1 VWGFGYSLESE
12 EDKRLRRSIES
23 LPQLGDS
30 PRNLHQTTDLIQ
42 VWCRRGIRS
51 EVLQTTK
58 TTRGESW
65 RWRILTAKQL
75 GHDYQTLQG
84 TKVLH
89 IRADFISGVPVFL
102 VFTFRPIP
110 FAICHFPRNIPY
122 RYRITWTS
130 LGDFADWQAGSG
142 ANEIPW
148 SSPPLLVYTLFS
160 SCWTFPCTFLPY
172 HFWNVTFGCIPV
184 SIFVSWASSVQETFI
199 AYIRGIL
206 PGLRLL
212 FRSSVSFLN
221 YVLGRRI
228 FPLTDER
235 LFVQLA
241 FFYGLIRRGGYLI
254 IFFGWLE
261 GKRIIPRHSLSFSF
275 CLLFVPYFFVVY
287 HQGVYL
293 RSFVIITVIIVLL
306 LLLTLLARLD
316 LRGMSEWKIAD

>member
-1 VWGFGYSLESE
+1 MWGFGYSLESE

-241 FFYGLIRRGGYLI
+241 FFLWFDKERGLLNHFFWVTRRKANHSASLI
-254 IFFGWLE
+254 IFFILSPFCPLFFCGLS
-261 GKRIIPRHSLSFSF
+261 PRRLFAVF
-275 CLLFVPYFFVVY
+275 CHHHRHHCTTTPAYSP
-287 HQGVYL
+287 
-293 RSFVIITVIIVLL
+293 R
-306 LLLTLLARLD
+306 
-316 LRGMSEWKIAD
+316 